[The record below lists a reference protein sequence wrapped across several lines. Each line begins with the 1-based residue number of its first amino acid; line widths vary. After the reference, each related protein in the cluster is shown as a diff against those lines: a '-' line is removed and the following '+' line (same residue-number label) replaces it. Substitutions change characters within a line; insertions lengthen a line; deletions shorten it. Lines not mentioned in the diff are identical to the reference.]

1 MCVIAHLGFCENM
14 FIFEKN
20 TQMKTCIVCGNTH
33 ERKASTCSRS
43 CSAKI
48 ANAEKSKQAVLYWW
62 NEMIKKHG
70 SVLAFPDKI
79 PGKMNEMFIVV
90 CSIHGAI
97 TTCLSNMK
105 SWIGSCPKCNDG
117 KLPIVDGKKQCGT
130 CKTFKTF
137 DQFKLDKGRIKF
149 RCIECDR
156 LDDKLRNQ
164 TQKRKEQNK
173 QKLDRYKQKQ
183 FEAGLLFFK
192 TDIRYVVCPICN
204 SASVKR
210 GRIDKAKYCSIDCK
224 RKGMTGFVRK
234 TKDSVCPKC
243 GMQHK
248 AKSLNTTCSKCNK
261 EIYKAYQKAARKKR
275 DYKLKIATVH
285 PVIDRKVF
293 ERDKWKCVH
302 CGIKVQKVNI
312 YADNAAELDHI
323 VPLSIGGPHSYSN
336 VQTLCRK
343 CNASKSNNYKGQL
356 CLSI

>member
-1 MCVIAHLGFCENM
+1 MCVSAHLGFCENM

-43 CSAKI
+43 CAAKI

-62 NEMIKKHG
+62 NEMLKKHG

-156 LDDKLRNQ
+156 LEDKLRNQ

-224 RKGMTGFVRK
+224 RKGIAGFVKK

-248 AKSLNTTCSKCNK
+248 AKSLNTICSKCNK
-261 EIYKAYQKAARKKR
+261 EINKAYRKAARKKETINLR
-275 DYKLKIATVH
+275 
-285 PVIDRKVF
+285 
-293 ERDKWKCVH
+293 
-302 CGIKVQKVNI
+302 
-312 YADNAAELDHI
+312 
-323 VPLSIGGPHSYSN
+323 
-336 VQTLCRK
+336 
-343 CNASKSNNYKGQL
+343 
-356 CLSI
+356 